1 VCGELENNR
10 RILAGLIYG
19 RREFTLAQ
27 ILKAYKKRV
36 GTLLVDGCLGVSGY
50 VRFLQEN
57 GVLVFMQGK
66 YVVDERALE
75 RP

>member
-1 VCGELENNR
+1 MCGELENNR

-19 RREFTLAQ
+19 RREFTLVQ

-50 VRFLQEN
+50 VRLLQEY
-57 GVLVFMQGK
+57 GVLVFKQGK
-66 YVVDERALE
+66 YTVQESALE